1 MYLFDV
7 ARRASFQH
15 VQIRFSWQH
24 VHLQQFGFVLQCS
37 ARPIRIHKSRATKK
51 SDHRRGIVSQAGRP
65 HGAETE
71 RGIAA
76 CICSATTEIS
86 ETVEQFASNQ
96 AQISDEKYLRL
107 HSDRDQTVLCHVW
120 HPRTNSSQTRAS
132 FVLGSA
138 HLALEQ
144 SATIWIGE
152 PVDWGAEHTEHDR
165 EQNVERIET
174 RSGFAC
180 QDETVAQTLHAKEAR
195 SDQSEKIGI
204 PVYQREEE
212 EQEIDCFL
220 ECLISCFFVASQA
233 MI

>member
-1 MYLFDV
+1 MYKFGSAGNMYTCSNSVLFYN
-7 ARRASFQH
+7 AQRAQSGSTNQEQRRRVTIDEALLAKQEDPM
-15 VQIRFSWQH
+15 
-24 VHLQQFGFVLQCS
+24 VLKQ
-37 ARPIRIHKSRATKK
+37 KEELLRAFAAQLRRYLKRWNNSHRTKL
-51 SDHRRGIVSQAGRP
+51 
-65 HGAETE
+65 
-71 RGIAA
+71 
-76 CICSATTEIS
+76 
-86 ETVEQFASNQ
+86 
-96 AQISDEKYLRL
+96 KYLMKNIYGCTAIEIKQYCAMFGIHEQTPVKLVPPLFWAVLIL
-107 HSDRDQTVLCHVW
+107 HLNRV
-120 HPRTNSSQTRAS
+120 PR
-132 FVLGSA
+132 FGSENLLIEA
-138 HLALEQ
+138 
-144 SATIWIGE
+144 
-152 PVDWGAEHTEHDR
+152 AEHTEHDR